1 MAISAAAKAGMF
13 SQETD
18 EFYIA
23 LATIAHP
30 TFGIYRFSSDPT
42 VRISDDPLAYATFSR
57 GGQFDYLPFTLL
69 LPESTEQG
77 HGNVMLSLSNI
88 DRQLVPLIR
97 TIPEGAMIKLEL
109 VLSSSL
115 DTVELSLSDLEILHV
130 GYPAEA
136 INLTLGYQSL
146 ASEPFPFLSFS
157 PNVVPGLFR

>member
-1 MAISAAAKAGMF
+1 
-13 SQETD
+13 
-18 EFYIA
+18 
-23 LATIAHP
+23 
-30 TFGIYRFSSDPT
+30 
-42 VRISDDPLAYATFSR
+42 
-57 GGQFDYLPFTLL
+57 
-69 LPESTEQG
+69 
-77 HGNVMLSLSNI
+77 MLSLSNI